1 MALVGAINYN
11 ARQMLYLSFCVYM
24 KGVDVMINKNIYII
38 LCLFLGCLGVHKF
51 YAKKKLMGFI
61 YIIVSG
67 LMIFEPFVYLM
78 LVFIITD
85 LLEIILI
92 KSDKNGYIKLK
103 SCM

>member
-1 MALVGAINYN
+1 
-11 ARQMLYLSFCVYM
+11 M
-24 KGVDVMINKNIYII
+24 KGVDVVVNKKIYII
-38 LCLFLGCLGVHKF
+38 LCLFFGCLGIHKF
-51 YAKKKLMGFI
+51 YARKNLMGFI
-61 YIIVSG
+61 YIMISA

-78 LVFIITD
+78 LVFIFTD